1 MTLTLLKKKYKMK
14 QKKVWI
20 SDIDEENQTNVL
32 SKSKSWLKMA
42 LMCLILNSCISSYEI
57 VIKDFYKGIENG
69 N

>member
-1 MTLTLLKKKYKMK
+1 MK

-20 SDIDEENQTNVL
+20 SDIDEENQANVL

-42 LMCLILNSCISSYEI
+42 LMCLILQSCTSSYEI
-57 VIKDFYKGIENG
+57 VIENEPIEKTKTEKFYKGIENG